1 MRWYMGLGFGVL
13 RVWGQ
18 GSGFVVL
25 VAQGWGRLG
34 FGVVRVLLYFG
45 MSFCS
50 VQGLELQAYLK
61 HLCRWRVRDVYPG
74 IYQTP

>member
-34 FGVVRVLLYFG
+34 FGVVRVLG
-45 MSFCS
+45 SCCTS
-50 VQGLELQAYLK
+50 G
-61 HLCRWRVRDVYPG
+61 
-74 IYQTP
+74 